1 MIDRKTY
8 RLPSTPGLFTLARR
22 SLGFFCLALGVAGV
36 LLPILPGWPFLL
48 AGGRILGRR
57 DPLLRRMLLAGRR
70 GVRRLRRARHPLLR
84 RAGAQLLPPWRR
96 ITRLM
101 IG

>member
-1 MIDRKTY
+1 MIGRNILASRRISDI
-8 RLPSTPGLFTLARR
+8 LALARR
-22 SLGFFCLALGVAGV
+22 SVGLCCLVLGVAGV

-48 AGGRILGRR
+48 ASGRILGRR

-84 RAGAQLLPPWRR
+84 RAGAQLLSPWRQ
-96 ITRLM
+96 ITRLL